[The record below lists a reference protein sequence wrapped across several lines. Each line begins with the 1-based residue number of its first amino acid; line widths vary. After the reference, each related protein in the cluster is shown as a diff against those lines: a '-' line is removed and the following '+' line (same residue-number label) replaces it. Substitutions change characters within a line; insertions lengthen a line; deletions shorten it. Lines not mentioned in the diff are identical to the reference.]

1 MEQLICGLLGEKLG
15 HSYSPELH
23 ALLGDYPYQLFE
35 VAPRDLGDFLRRREF
50 HGLNVTIPYKRT
62 VAEVCD
68 ELTDAAAAIGSVN
81 TVLRREDGS
90 LFGDNT
96 DAAGFEA
103 MIRHGGIEIE
113 GKKCLIFGS
122 GGASLS
128 VRYVLEKLGAGE
140 IVVISRS
147 GEDNYDNLDRH
158 ADARV
163 LVNATPLGTYPN
175 TGVSPVDLRDFPA
188 CEGVLDLVYNPAR
201 THLLLQAEALGI
213 PHEGGLYMLA
223 EQARRSA
230 KVFFGNDF
238 PLLTTQT
245 AYETLWARKENRIL
259 IGMPGCGKTTVG
271 KALAALLGRPFLDA
285 DQELEQE
292 LGMPCGDYITRNGE
306 ADFRQRETA
315 VLERLGKQSGM
326 VIATGGGCVT
336 RAENYS
342 LLHQNGTIIFLER
355 PLSRLSREG
364 RPLSQRGRLEDM
376 YVIRLPMYRRF
387 ADCIVPNEG
396 EDPAATARAVEEAYE
411 AFHHQRT

>member
-35 VAPRDLGDFLRRREF
+35 VAPKDLGDFLRRGEF
-50 HGLNVTIPYKRT
+50 HGLNVTIPYKKT
-62 VAEVCD
+62 LAEVCD
-68 ELTDAAAAIGSVN
+68 ELTEAASAIGSVN
-81 TVLRREDGS
+81 TVLRREDGA

-140 IVVISRS
+140 IIVISRS

-158 ADARV
+158 DDAQV

-201 THLLLQAEALGI
+201 THFLLQAEALGI
-213 PHEGGLYMLA
+213 PREGGLYMLV

-230 KVFFGNDF
+230 KVFFGEDF

-245 AYETLWARKENRIL
+245 AYETLSARKENRVL

-271 KALAALLGRPFLDA
+271 RALAELLGRPFADT
-285 DQELEQE
+285 DQELEKE
-292 LGMPCGDYITRNGE
+292 LEMSCGDFISRKGE
-306 ADFRQRETA
+306 EAFRERETA
-315 VLERLGKQSGM
+315 VLERLGKQSGQ

-336 RAENYS
+336 RPENYP
-342 LLHQNGTIIFLER
+342 LLHQNGTIFFLER
-355 PLSRLSREG
+355 PLSSLPKEG
-364 RPLSQRGRLEDM
+364 RPLSQRGKLEDL
-376 YVIRLPMYRRF
+376 YAIRLPMYRRF
-387 ADCIVPNEG
+387 ADCVIPNEG
-396 EDPAATARAVEEAYE
+396 DPAETAKAVEEAYE